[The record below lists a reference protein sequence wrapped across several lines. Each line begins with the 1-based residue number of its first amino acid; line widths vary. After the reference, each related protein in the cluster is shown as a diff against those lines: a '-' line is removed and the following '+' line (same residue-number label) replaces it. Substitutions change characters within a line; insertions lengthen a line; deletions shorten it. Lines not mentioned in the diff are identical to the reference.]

1 MCPSDFSDELFE
13 SMTSTTEQ
21 IPASHEL
28 RDSVLSQT
36 TRTVR
41 NRRRMR
47 RAGIAAALIGCYLGG
62 IATSSLRPANRETRP
77 FDANSAAA
85 DNSVAAADL
94 ATAADPAAGNGK
106 GNAEAPVRKPVR
118 PEDDQ
123 IVVSSVR
130 PATSRLTRYERLRQ
144 TGDEQLEKF
153 ADIPGATRSYQRA
166 LQIASSDQR
175 RIAPDRDTWLLMAL
189 KHSSNL

>member
-1 MCPSDFSDELFE
+1 MCASDFSDELFE
-13 SMTSTTEQ
+13 SMTSATEQ
-21 IPASHEL
+21 IPASQQL
-28 RDSVLSQT
+28 REDVLNRT

-47 RAGIAAALIGCYLGG
+47 RAGIAAALIGSYLAGV
-62 IATSSLRPANRETRP
+62 ATVSLRPASRETRSLVA
-77 FDANSAAA
+77 DSAATVDSA
-85 DNSVAAADL
+85 AGNAKSDAVAAA
-94 ATAADPAAGNGK
+94 
-106 GNAEAPVRKPVR
+106 RKPVR

-123 IVVSSVR
+123 VLAGSPR
-130 PATSRLTRYERLRQ
+130 PAASRLTRYERLRQ

-175 RIAPDRDTWLLMAL
+175 RIAPDRDSWLLMAL